1 MKLIPNWKTILKKAW
16 SIRLILIAGLFS
28 GAELVLPM
36 YAGSLPRGRFAALSL
51 VVTAAALVSR
61 LVAQKGLNNAD

>member
-1 MKLIPNWKTILKKAW
+1 MKLLNNWKLILKKAW
-16 SIRLILIAGLFS
+16 SIRLILLAGLLS

-36 YAGSLPRGRFAALSL
+36 YADSLPRGRFAALSL

-61 LVAQKGLNNAD
+61 LVAQKEFADAD

>member
-1 MKLIPNWKTILKKAW
+1 MTLIPTWKLILRKAW
-16 SIRLILIAGLFS
+16 SIRLILLAGLLS

-36 YAGSLPRGRFAALSL
+36 YADSITRGRFAALSL

-61 LVAQKGLNNAD
+61 LVAQRGLSDAD